1 MEKLIVIAVIVVG
14 SIIHSWIQRKQ
25 EEAAAGSAPPEPSP
39 GRTPRPPRPRASGT
53 PAQPSRT
60 GSGGTNWEEEMRR
73 LLQGEGLRP
82 SSRPPVPPP
91 VPKGVPAAPPPVLAR
106 SAIPVPDEGTEME
119 VGLPVRPVT
128 FDQASSAHDR
138 AQIQSMV
145 AQRMQDTASRVAAHV
160 GLTSQ
165 AIQSA
170 RAAGVRQLLR
180 DRETQR
186 NVILAS
192 IILGPPRAMENPR

>member
-25 EEAAAGSAPPEPSP
+25 EEAAEGAAPPEPPP
-39 GRTPRPPRPRASGT
+39 GQPPRPRSSGT
-53 PAQPSRT
+53 SNQPPRPA
-60 GSGGTNWEEEMRR
+60 GSGGGLNWEEEMRR
-73 LLQGEGLRP
+73 LLQGEGQRP
-82 SSRPPVPPP
+82 PSRSPVPPP
-91 VPKGVPAAPPPVLAR
+91 VPKPVPAAPPPVLAR
-106 SAIPVPDEGTEME
+106 SSIPVPDEGTEME

-145 AQRMQDTASRVAAHV
+145 AQRMQDTASQVAAHV
-160 GLTSQ
+160 GLKRQ
-165 AIQSA
+165 AVQSV
-170 RAAGVRQLLR
+170 RTAGVRRLLR
-180 DRETQR
+180 DRESQR

-192 IILGPPRAMENPR
+192 IVLGPPRAMENPQ

>member
-1 MEKLIVIAVIVVG
+1 MEKLIVVAVIIVG

-25 EEAAAGSAPPEPSP
+25 EEAAAGSAPPEPP
-39 GRTPRPPRPRASGT
+39 TGRPPRPRASGA
-53 PAQPSRT
+53 PAQPTTRS

-73 LLQGEGLRP
+73 LLQGEGPAP
-82 SSRPPVPPP
+82 SSRPPLPPP
-91 VPKGVPAAPPPVLAR
+91 VPRGVPAAPPPVLAR

-119 VGLPVRPVT
+119 VGLPVRPVK

-145 AQRMQDTASRVAAHV
+145 AQRMQDTASRVSAHV
-160 GLTSQ
+160 GLKSQ
-165 AIQSA
+165 TAQSA

-180 DRETQR
+180 DRESQR

-192 IILGPPRAMENPR
+192 LILGPPRALEKIQ